1 VNEIEGKLRVFLAKI
16 FRNHELQND
25 EDIFQAGF
33 VNSMF
38 AMQLVLF
45 IETEFKLRIEDEDLE
60 LDNFRTINAM
70 VGLIDKKTAVLVLKS
85 V

>member
-1 VNEIEGKLRVFLAKI
+1 MNDIERKLRIFLSKI
-16 FRNHELQND
+16 FRNHELQNE

-45 IETEFKLRIEDEDLE
+45 IETEFKIRIEDEDLE

-70 VGLIDKKTAVLVLKS
+70 MSLIEKKTVPVLV
-85 V
+85 

>member
-70 VGLIDKKTAVLVLKS
+70 VGLIDKKTAVLV
-85 V
+85 

>member
-1 VNEIEGKLRVFLAKI
+1 MNDIEGKLRVFLSKI

-33 VNSMF
+33 VNSIF

-45 IETEFKLRIEDEDLE
+45 LETEFKIRIEDEDLE

-70 VGLIDKKTAVLVLKS
+70 TGLIEKKTMVFV
-85 V
+85 

>member
-1 VNEIEGKLRVFLAKI
+1 VNDIEGKLRSFLAKI
-16 FRNHELQND
+16 FRNHELQKD

-45 IETEFKLRIEDEDLE
+45 IETEFKFRIEDEDLE

-70 VGLIDKKTAVLVLKS
+70 MGLIEKKTAILV
-85 V
+85 

>member
-1 VNEIEGKLRVFLAKI
+1 MNDIEGKLRVFLAKI

-25 EDIFQAGF
+25 EDIFQAGI

-45 IETEFKLRIEDEDLE
+45 IETEFKFRIEDEDLE

-70 VGLIDKKTAVLVLKS
+70 MGLIEKKTAVLV
-85 V
+85 

>member
-1 VNEIEGKLRVFLAKI
+1 MNDIEGKLRVFLAKI

-45 IETEFKLRIEDEDLE
+45 IETEFKFRIEDEDLE

-70 VGLIDKKTAVLVLKS
+70 IGLIEKKTAVLV
-85 V
+85 

>member
-1 VNEIEGKLRVFLAKI
+1 MERKLRIFLSKI
-16 FRNHELQND
+16 FRNHELQNE

-45 IETEFKLRIEDEDLE
+45 IETEFKIRIEDEDLE

-70 VGLIDKKTAVLVLKS
+70 MGLIEKKTVAVLV
-85 V
+85 

>member
-1 VNEIEGKLRVFLAKI
+1 MNDTEGKLRVFLAKI

-25 EDIFQAGF
+25 EDIFQAGI

-45 IETEFKLRIEDEDLE
+45 IETEFKFRIEDEDLE

-70 VGLIDKKTAVLVLKS
+70 IGLIEKKTAVFV
-85 V
+85 

>member
-1 VNEIEGKLRVFLAKI
+1 VNEVEAKLRVFLSKV
-16 FRNHELQND
+16 FRNHELQKD

-45 IETEFKLRIEDEDLE
+45 LETEFKIRIEDADLE

-70 VGLIDKKTAVLVLKS
+70 TGLIEKKTAVLV
-85 V
+85 